1 MANRILIKRSTAPA
15 GIPTT
20 AALSLGELALN
31 TYDGRL
37 FAKQNNGSDSIV
49 DLTRNDPIRVLGD
62 ATSTY
67 AYDQS
72 TYTSN
77 VTVTLADTAV
87 AAGTYGNVSNGVVN
101 VPRFTVD
108 SKGRVTGVTTES
120 FSAAANLGTI
130 STQNANNVSI
140 TGGAIDGTV
149 IGATTAAA
157 GSFTD
162 VSTSGNVTVGGKL
175 FSNDITA
182 TNISVDGAVTVTGNL
197 TVLGTTTTVNSTTVA
212 VSDKNIELS
221 KDAANAAQADGAG
234 ITVTGPAIPATI
246 TYASG
251 DNSWNVNKKLNT
263 QNINTAGTITAS
275 GAITGDSFNGTV
287 YPTGNSSTDGGIVF
301 PGLTNDIGGDSAT
314 IRYYA
319 APSSSEN
326 GVLELKVTNDDG
338 TGAVGPD
345 IIRLNA
351 SGGTVV
357 NNSLTAGSIGTTG
370 TLSAGA
376 TTLGSLGVTNNATVG
391 GTLGVTG
398 AATLSSTLAVT
409 SGATVGGALGV
420 TGAATVGGTLGVTGA
435 TTLSSTLAV
444 TSGATVG
451 GALGVTGATTMTTLD
466 ATSGT
471 FSSTLGVTGATTLS
485 DTLAVASG
493 ATVGGALGVTGA
505 ATLGSTLGVAG
516 NVAVNTNKFTVNSTS
531 GNVYVDGTL
540 TVNEAITVK
549 DLTITG
555 TTSMAGIS
563 STAVSATQVVYGGT
577 GGAFKGESTFTYAES
592 TNTLSI
598 GNLTLA
604 ENATIGGTFGVS
616 GASTLASLGVT
627 NNAAVGGTFGVTGA
641 TTLTT
646 LGATSGTFSSTLGV
660 AGDLTINTDKF
671 VVAASS
677 GDTAV
682 KGNFAVNANKFV
694 VTATSGD
701 TSIAGKLSTG
711 GNVTLTSSAVYNV
724 ADYTTG
730 ALTLV
735 GDASIAG
742 KAQIQGTLRVAG
754 AIFKGGFEVINT
766 EDTID
771 GGTF

>member
-1 MANRILIKRSTAPA
+1 MANKILIKRSVNQ
-15 GIPTT
+15 GVVPTT
-20 AALSLGELALN
+20 AQLDLAELAIN

-37 FAKQNNGSDSIV
+37 FAKRDVGGTVSIV
-49 DLTRNDPIRVLGD
+49 DLTQNDVVSLSGD
-62 ATSTY
+62 
-67 AYDQS
+67 DI
-72 TYTSN
+72 
-77 VTVTLADTAV
+77 VTASGRTAITVNLKTTGV
-87 AAGTYGNVSNGVVN
+87 AAGTYGNVASGVVN
-101 VPRFTVD
+101 VPKFTVD
-108 SKGRVTGVTTES
+108 SKGRITGVTTEA
-120 FSAAANLGTI
+120 FSAAANLGTM
-130 STQNANNVSI
+130 STQNSDSVAI
-140 TGGAIDGTV
+140 TGGAINGTV
-149 IGATTAAA
+149 IGAITKAA

-162 VSTSGNVTVGGKL
+162 VDTSGNVTVGGKL

-182 TNISVDGAVTVTGNL
+182 TSISVDGAVTVTGNL

-221 KDAANAAQADGAG
+221 KDAANAAQASGAG
-234 ITVTGPAIPATI
+234 ITVTGPATPATF
-246 TYASG
+246 TYADS
-251 DNSWNVNKKLNT
+251 DDSWNVNKKLNT
-263 QNINTAGTITAS
+263 LDVNTTGTITAS
-275 GAITGDSFNGTV
+275 GAITGSRFNGTV
-287 YPTGNSSTDGGIVF
+287 YPTGNSSSVGGIIF
-301 PGLTNDIGGDSAT
+301 PQLTGDVGGDSAT

-319 APSSSEN
+319 AAGSDEN

-351 SGGTVV
+351 TGGTVV
-357 NNSLTAGSIGTTG
+357 NNSLTAGSMISNG

-376 TTLGSLGVTNNATVG
+376 TTLASLGVTNNATVG

-409 SGATVGGALGV
+409 SGATVGGTLGV
-420 TGAATVGGTLGVTGA
+420 TGAA
-435 TTLSSTLAV
+435 TLSSTLAV

-451 GALGVTGATTMTTLD
+451 GTLGVTGGATVGGSFGVTGATTMATLD

-471 FSSTLGVTGATTLS
+471 FSSTLGVTGAATLS
-485 DTLAVASG
+485 ST
-493 ATVGGALGVTGA
+493 LGVTGA
-505 ATLGSTLGVAG
+505 TTLSSTLGVAG
-516 NVAVNTNKFTVNSTS
+516 NVAVGTTKFTVDSTS

-540 TVNEAITVK
+540 TVNEAIKVK

-577 GGAFKGESTFTYAES
+577 GGAFKGESTFTYNES
-592 TNTLSI
+592 TDTLSTK
-598 GNLTLA
+598 NLTLA
-604 ENATIGGTFGVS
+604 ENATVTGTLGVS

-627 NNAAVGGTFGVTGA
+627 NNATVGGTLGVTGA
-641 TTLTT
+641 TTLAT

-660 AGDLTINTDKF
+660 AGDLTVNTNKF
-671 VVAASS
+671 VVTASS

-682 KGNFAVNANKFV
+682 LGNFAVNTNKFA
-694 VTATSGD
+694 VTATNGD
-701 TSIAGKLSTG
+701 TSIAGLLSAG
-711 GNVTLTSSAVYNV
+711 GNVSLNSTAVYNV
-724 ADYTTG
+724 GDYATG
-730 ALTLV
+730 ALRLV

-754 AIFKGGFEVINT
+754 NMFQAGNQVL
-766 EDTID
+766 DVVSTID